1 MPSRLPAQG
10 FSSFIAFYS
19 CSRQQAR
26 HFSIFRFHCSRTQ
39 TSGRSHVIGHTKR
52 DSNKRGLHATAPLAA
67 AGPKNPYDV
76 LGVKANATAAE
87 IKKSYFALARK
98 YHPDTNPD
106 KSARDKFVEI
116 QDAYDVLK
124 DKDKRAAFDKYGPS
138 SQQPGFDPNAFTQ
151 GGGFGSFRAGGFS
164 QGFGGAGS
172 HADIFES
179 IFGAFGGG
187 RESRSTGPQRGEDLE
202 AAVGVSFLEACKG
215 TTKTINVSTVVDC
228 GTCSGSGLKPGA
240 SRSKCGTCG
249 GSGTQTF
256 VLNGGF
262 HMASTCSTC
271 SGTGTTVPRSGQ
283 CSSCGGVGKV
293 RVKKT
298 VQVKVPAG
306 VEDGMTLRL
315 DRMGDAP
322 ISGAGV
328 NGDLLVRINVARS
341 QAFTRQGSNLYH
353 DARIPFHT
361 AILGGRVRVPTLEGD
376 VDVRVP
382 GGTQPGEEMVLK
394 GRGVPPLY
402 GSGSGDL
409 FVRFAVTVPRSLSK
423 RQREL
428 LQAYADDTEGR
439 APSKTSRENSGQ
451 SEPQKSP
458 ENDDNGTES
467 FLPSSSWSSGWMSR
481 AWQKI
486 RGLIGV

>member
-1 MPSRLPAQG
+1 
-10 FSSFIAFYS
+10 
-19 CSRQQAR
+19 
-26 HFSIFRFHCSRTQ
+26 
-39 TSGRSHVIGHTKR
+39 
-52 DSNKRGLHATAPLAA
+52 
-67 AGPKNPYDV
+67 
-76 LGVKANATAAE
+76 
-87 IKKSYFALARK
+87 
-98 YHPDTNPD
+98 
-106 KSARDKFVEI
+106 
-116 QDAYDVLK
+116 
-124 DKDKRAAFDKYGPS
+124 
-138 SQQPGFDPNAFTQ
+138 
-151 GGGFGSFRAGGFS
+151 
-164 QGFGGAGS
+164 
-172 HADIFES
+172 
-179 IFGAFGGG
+179 
-187 RESRSTGPQRGEDLE
+187 
-202 AAVGVSFLEACKG
+202 
-215 TTKTINVSTVVDC
+215 
-228 GTCSGSGLKPGA
+228 
-240 SRSKCGTCG
+240 
-249 GSGTQTF
+249 
-256 VLNGGF
+256 
-262 HMASTCSTC
+262 MASTCSTC

-283 CSSCGGVGKV
+283 CSSCGGIGKV

-458 ENDDNGTES
+458 ENDDNAKAE
-467 FLPSSSWSSGWMSR
+467 SSSPENPQADESGEGEADDKRQR
-481 AWQKI
+481 AT
-486 RGLIGV
+486 G